1 MLCRYPPNP
10 VRARLFNFLQD
21 NRWSSYHANAQG
33 KADQLLTPYAGYFIR
48 QSLFRLMS
56 SGHD

>member
-10 VRARLFNFLQD
+10 VRARLINFLQD

-33 KADQLLTPYAGYFIR
+33 KQTSCSRLTRVILFGRVYFV
-48 QSLFRLMS
+48 
-56 SGHD
+56 